1 MINSK
6 ETVKIFVN
14 MKIRNIVDNEKS
26 HKLIR
31 YEIKQFIM
39 YRKTFIVFIIN
50 NILFLRSFE
59 SLFMLI
65 NQIYDWNFSL
75 ILKFLQP

>member
-6 ETVKIFVN
+6 ETVIIFVN

-31 YEIKQFIM
+31 YEIK
-39 YRKTFIVFIIN
+39 
-50 NILFLRSFE
+50 
-59 SLFMLI
+59 
-65 NQIYDWNFSL
+65 
-75 ILKFLQP
+75 